1 MEDAATPTSDH
12 APPSLTDDELI
23 RLLDFAATLADAA
36 AEITRPRFRATLAV
50 ENKAGESAFDPV
62 TQADRA
68 AESAIRERI
77 VEAFPRHGILG
88 EEHGYRAPTPKE
100 GEARL
105 TWVLDPIDGTRSF
118 ITGIPLWGTLIAL
131 NDGAR
136 PILGVADQPFTGERF
151 TGSRLGATLERAGS
165 RRELK
170 TRACA
175 ELGAAIVG
183 CTDPAMSHRA
193 GERAAFDELA
203 RAVRLV
209 RYGADCYAYCMLA
222 LGQMDLVVESDLKP
236 YDIQALVPIIEAAG
250 GVVTTWAGGDPSS
263 GGQIIAAADRR
274 VHAQALELLA
284 PAADR

>member
-1 MEDAATPTSDH
+1 MEDAAEPTSDH
-12 APPSLTDDELI
+12 APPPLTDDELR

-50 ENKAGESAFDPV
+50 ENKAGASAFDPV

-68 AESAIRERI
+68 AESAIRARI
-77 VEAFPRHGILG
+77 VETFPRHGILG
-88 EEHGYRAPTPKE
+88 EEHGYRAPTPE
-100 GEARL
+100 DGEARL

-131 NDGAR
+131 NDGRR

-165 RRELK
+165 RRELR

-175 ELGAAIVG
+175 ELRAAIVG
-183 CTDPAMSHRA
+183 CTTPDLFTRD
-193 GERAAFDELA
+193 ERVAFDELT
-203 RAVRLV
+203 RATRLV

-222 LGQMDLVVESDLKP
+222 LGQMDLVVESGLKP
-236 YDIQALVPIIEAAG
+236 YDIQALIPIIAAAG
-250 GVVTTWAGGDPSS
+250 GVVTTWAGGDPSN

-274 VHAQALELLA
+274 AHAHALELLA